1 MQRGGPSVR
10 AGEQLGAI
18 SFPLGGIA
26 TGQLRLNGAGELHD
40 WQIFGNFAEV
50 KVPNSFFA
58 VRLGD
63 QVRALQTTPVGPFQG
78 MDSLTFRGE
87 LPFAW
92 LEFEGLSAKV
102 SMEAYTPLEPLH
114 ERDSAMPCAIVT
126 LTIENTGNA
135 PLEAGFLASLQNPAG
150 QGAMKNRIADGVLV
164 CEPGEGRGGMALG
177 CGDARATATAK
188 WASLQ
193 ALAEA
198 FAKGDLAGPTEAVAG
213 QLETV
218 AGALASTAT
227 VAPGA
232 RWSTTFQLAWY
243 YPDVVHGCRIGA
255 GRRRAINMSTPGPMR
270 RRWLARPGR
279 GRTSCAR
286 DRCASTR
293 RSTPAICLIGC
304 STGSTRRSAS
314 SAVRRSSGARTGS
327 SAGGKAATAGAAAA
341 PATVLMLA
349 LAQTTP
355 AVPHRPPDARA
366 GARRGAEGG
375 NVPSCRRQ
383 RRLRFPEA
391 KCSKPTRASHERR
404 RCLAEGALAGIQA
417 AMSTRSTLGR
427 RGMRVPGRSTTPWT
441 STSAAARRGS
451 ARCTSPRCGRRRRWR
466 P

>member
-243 YPDVVHGCRIGA
+243 YPDVVHGMSDRGWTTKGYQYVNAWPDAAAVVSEARARQDELRARSLRFHETFYAGNLPYWLLDRINSQIGILRSSTVFWGA
-255 GRRRAINMSTPGPMR
+255 DGFFGGWEGCNRGGGCCAGNCAHVGT
-270 RRWLARPGR
+270 RPDHA
-279 GRTSCAR
+279 SCSASPAG
-286 DRCASTR
+286 CAS
-293 RSTPAICLIGC
+293 
-304 STGSTRRSAS
+304 RRSA
-314 SAVRRSSGARTGS
+314 R
-327 SAGGKAATAGAAAA
+327 
-341 PATVLMLA
+341 
-349 LAQTTP
+349 
-355 AVPHRPPDARA
+355 
-366 GARRGAEGG
+366 AEGG
-375 NVPSCRRQ
+375 NV
-383 RRLRFPEA
+383 RLP
-391 KCSKPTRASHERR
+391 
-404 RCLAEGALAGIQA
+404 A
-417 AMSTRSTLGR
+417 A
-427 RGMRVPGRSTTPWT
+427 
-441 STSAAARRGS
+441 
-451 ARCTSPRCGRRRRWR
+451 TSPAIPRGEVLEAYASISRAATM
-466 P
+466 PG